1 LIITQHQIINSMRAV
16 QAYKCLFLITVL
28 VCTVL
33 ATGAYSQG
41 FTFSQFIADTLVINL
56 PEDSSLIAA
65 DMPLRIVDYRETPG
79 SFLGIRQI
87 KKWRYIPV
95 DQYLVLPESL
105 STALGRY
112 LPADTA
118 RSDIALAIDN
128 IFIWYDGSP
137 MFGDGWKL
145 NGRTRL
151 VGGKESTIRDW
162 QWEQRIKKKRK
173 QEIEDVIG
181 ELVGN
186 WMLAQGKVLNEET
199 SVRNAPPYRYR
210 RQLLFQVD
218 TIILPDGYILDG
230 RLSFDFPAD
239 QMGSYIRGAP
249 GMQLYY
255 RKSSRHE
262 SVAVGGSKQQ
272 WLKRLRPSWLA
283 RLDLSFRIGFNSFN
297 PDKYDYIHWRNIFL
311 VNAGLTAAVEY
322 RPPYYRGLFA
332 GVGLHQSVNVLPEVV
347 PRYATGLVLTA
358 GVILP

>member
-1 LIITQHQIINSMRAV
+1 MIKIPQQMISAGTTIRTRWN
-16 QAYKCLFLITVL
+16 LFFIVL
-28 VCTVL
+28 VCAVL
-33 ATGAYSQG
+33 VTGAYSQESG
-41 FTFSQFIADTLVINL
+41 WSQFIADTLVVNL
-56 PEDSSLIAA
+56 PVDSSRTAI
-65 DMPLRIVDYRETPG
+65 DTPLRIIDRRETPG

-128 IFIWYDGSP
+128 IFVWYDGSP

-145 NGRTRL
+145 NGHTRL
-151 VGGKESTIRDW
+151 VDGRGTTIHDW

-173 QEIEDVIG
+173 QKIEDAIG
-181 ELVGN
+181 QLVGN
-186 WMLAQGKVLNEET
+186 WMLAQGKALDEDI
-199 SVRNAPPYRYR
+199 SVPNAPPYLYR
-210 RQLLFQVD
+210 RQLIFLMD
-218 TIILPDGYILDG
+218 TIILPDGYILNG
-230 RLSFDFPAD
+230 RLSLDYPAD
-239 QMGSYIRGAP
+239 QLDSYTRGAP
-249 GMQLYY
+249 GMDIYY

-262 SVAVGGSKQQ
+262 SVAVGGRKQQ

-332 GVGLHQSVNVLPEVV
+332 GVGLHQAANLLPEVV
-347 PRYATGLVLTA
+347 PRYETGLVLTA